1 MPILRSATSTQ
12 GRNMAGARALW
23 RATGMKE
30 GDFGKPIIAVVNSF
44 TQFVPGHVHLKDMG
58 QLVAAE
64 IEKAGGVAKEF
75 NTIAVDDGI
84 AMGHGGMLYS
94 LPSRDL
100 IADSVEYM
108 VNAHC
113 ADAMVCISN
122 CDKITPGMLMAAMRL
137 NIPTIFVSG
146 GPMEAG
152 KTKLSDQLIRLDLVD
167 AMIESADPN
176 VSDERID
183 AIEKHACPTC
193 GSCSGMFTANSMN
206 CLTEALGLSL
216 PGNGSM
222 LATHADRKELF
233 LKAGREI
240 VELCRKYYQEDDASV
255 LPRSIATFDAFENA
269 MSLDIAMG
277 GSSNTV
283 LHLLAAAQEAGV
295 DFKMADIDR
304 LSRVVPCLSK
314 IAPNTNK
321 YHMEDVHRAGGIMGL
336 LGELDRAGLIH
347 RHVKT
352 VLGLTIEEQ
361 LNQYDIIRNN
371 DEELHKFFRAG
382 PAGIRTTKAFSQDC
396 RWDTIDDDRANGC
409 IRNVEN
415 AVTKEG
421 GLAVLFGNIAE
432 DGCIVKTAGVDE
444 SIWKFTGEAIVFES
458 QEDAVAGI
466 LGGKVKEGHIVIIRY
481 EGPKGG
487 PGMQEMLYPTSYLKS
502 MGLGKKC
509 ALLTDG
515 RFSGGTSGLSIG
527 HASPEAASGG
537 AIALINDGD
546 TVSIDIPNRSI
557 NLMISDE
564 ELAAR
569 RAEMEA
575 RGDKAWKPVS
585 REREVSFALKVFGH
599 FATSADKGA
608 VRDKSLLK

>member
-30 GDFGKPIIAVVNSF
+30 NDFGKPIIAVVNSF
-44 TQFVPGHVHLKDMG
+44 TQFVPGHVHLRDMG
-58 QLVAAE
+58 KLVAE
-64 IEKAGGVAKEF
+64 QIEAAGGVAKEF

-137 NIPTIFVSG
+137 NIPAVFVSG

-152 KTKLSDQLIRLDLVD
+152 KTKLSDQLIKLDLVD
-167 AMIESADPN
+167 AMMKSADKT
-176 VSDERID
+176 VCDDDVD
-183 AIEKHACPTC
+183 AIEKSACPTC

-233 LKAGREI
+233 LTAGRQI
-240 VELCRKYYQEDDASV
+240 VELCKRYYEQDDASV
-255 LPRSIATFDAFENA
+255 LPRSIATKAAFENA

-277 GSSNTV
+277 GSTNTV
-283 LHLLAAAQEAGV
+283 LHLLAAAQEAEV
-295 DFKMADIDR
+295 DFTMADIDR
-304 LSRVVPCLSK
+304 LSRKVPCLSK
-314 IAPNTNK
+314 VAPNTNK
-321 YHMEDVHRAGGIMGL
+321 YHMEDVHRAGGIMAI
-336 LGELDRAGLIH
+336 LGELERADLLH
-347 RHVKT
+347 SDTRT
-352 VLGLTIEEQ
+352 VLGMTIGEQ
-361 LNQYDIIRNN
+361 IAKYDITLTK
-371 DEELHKFFRAG
+371 DEAVHKFFRAG

-396 RWDTIDDDRANGC
+396 RWDTVDDDRQNGC
-409 IRNVEN
+409 IRS
-415 AVTKEG
+415 KEFAYSQDG
-421 GLAVLFGNIAE
+421 GLAMLTGNIAL

-444 SIWKFTGEAIVFES
+444 SILKFTGDAIVFES
-458 QEDAVAGI
+458 QEEAVEGI
-466 LGGKVKEGHIVIIRY
+466 LGGKVRAGHVVIIRY

-487 PGMQEMLYPTSYLKS
+487 PGMQEMLYPTTYLKS
-502 MGLGKKC
+502 IGLGKEC

-527 HASPEAASGG
+527 HCSPEAASGG
-537 AIALINDGD
+537 TIGLVRDGD
-546 TVSIDIPNRSI
+546 KIAIDIPNRSI
-557 NLMISDE
+557 QLLVSDE
-564 ELAAR
+564 ELAVR
-569 RAEMEA
+569 RAEQDAE
-575 RGDKAWKPVS
+575 GWKPAN
-585 REREVSFALKVFGH
+585 RQREVSMALKMFGH

-608 VRDKSLLK
+608 VRDKTKL

>member
-1 MPILRSATSTQ
+1 
-12 GRNMAGARALW
+12 
-23 RATGMKE
+23 
-30 GDFGKPIIAVVNSF
+30 
-44 TQFVPGHVHLKDMG
+44 
-58 QLVAAE
+58 
-64 IEKAGGVAKEF
+64 
-75 NTIAVDDGI
+75 
-84 AMGHGGMLYS
+84 
-94 LPSRDL
+94 
-100 IADSVEYM
+100 
-108 VNAHC
+108 
-113 ADAMVCISN
+113 
-122 CDKITPGMLMAAMRL
+122 
-137 NIPTIFVSG
+137 
-146 GPMEAG
+146 
-152 KTKLSDQLIRLDLVD
+152 
-167 AMIESADPN
+167 
-176 VSDERID
+176 
-183 AIEKHACPTC
+183 
-193 GSCSGMFTANSMN
+193 
-206 CLTEALGLSL
+206 
-216 PGNGSM
+216 
-222 LATHADRKELF
+222 
-233 LKAGREI
+233 
-240 VELCRKYYQEDDASV
+240 
-255 LPRSIATFDAFENA
+255 
-269 MSLDIAMG
+269 
-277 GSSNTV
+277 
-283 LHLLAAAQEAGV
+283 
-295 DFKMADIDR
+295 
-304 LSRVVPCLSK
+304 
-314 IAPNTNK
+314 
-321 YHMEDVHRAGGIMGL
+321 MEDVHRAGGIMGL

-361 LNQYDIIRNN
+361 LNQYDIIRNK
-371 DEELHKFFRAG
+371 DEDLHKFFRAG

-396 RWDTIDDDRANGC
+396 RWDTVDDDRVNGC

-444 SIWKFTGEAIVFES
+444 SIWKFTGTAIVFES

-546 TVSIDIPNRSI
+546 TVAIDIPNRSI
-557 NLMISDE
+557 NLMVSDE

-575 RGDKAWKPVS
+575 RGDKAWQPLK